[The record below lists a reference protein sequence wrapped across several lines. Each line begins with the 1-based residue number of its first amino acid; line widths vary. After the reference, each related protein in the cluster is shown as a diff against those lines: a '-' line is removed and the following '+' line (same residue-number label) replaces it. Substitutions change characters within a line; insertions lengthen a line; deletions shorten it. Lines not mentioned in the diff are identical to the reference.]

1 MIWDVQGCWPC
12 QLPPY
17 REEMQKE
24 EWISEP
30 KVIPM
35 FKCYSL
41 LSKRNIRISNPWW
54 QWMLP
59 IQTFNVWWKF
69 TRLFCK
75 RSAEIERDRCS
86 ITRQGFDIRSN
97 YRFRLLRSI
106 KWVNSLWL
114 SLIILPFELKLKN
127 MRAYV
132 IKIAMIGNWP
142 PKSEETLMTKL
153 KDSYIFCNIASTQRD
168 DSV

>member
-1 MIWDVQGCWPC
+1 
-12 QLPPY
+12 
-17 REEMQKE
+17 
-24 EWISEP
+24 
-30 KVIPM
+30 
-35 FKCYSL
+35 
-41 LSKRNIRISNPWW
+41 
-54 QWMLP
+54 
-59 IQTFNVWWKF
+59 
-69 TRLFCK
+69 
-75 RSAEIERDRCS
+75 
-86 ITRQGFDIRSN
+86 
-97 YRFRLLRSI
+97 
-106 KWVNSLWL
+106 LWL